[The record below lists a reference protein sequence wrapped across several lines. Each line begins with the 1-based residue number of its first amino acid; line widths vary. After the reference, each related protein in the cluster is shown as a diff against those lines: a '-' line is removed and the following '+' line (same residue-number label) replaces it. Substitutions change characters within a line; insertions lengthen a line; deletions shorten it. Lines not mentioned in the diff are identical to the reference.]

1 VNAEWIFWALIVGLL
16 VYEFVT
22 LLWTK
27 APDDHIT
34 AIFRRLR
41 DKPQVMFA
49 LGFVFGHLVW
59 GG

>member
-1 VNAEWIFWALIVGLL
+1 MDF
-16 VYEFVT
+16 EFVT